1 MSDEKREDLVVDLRG
16 ALGVLEL
23 SQTAGP
29 FKADAR
35 DVAKKLASLQPILT
49 RSGEWI
55 DKCCNAAK
63 KIGEATQDARERLAD
78 LECRIATLEN
88 AVAETLGKQAKG
100 DAAVVR
106 CTTASDVWFLTCRR
120 RPNAY
125 EWVEGESADGERFR
139 AFFFDTV
146 GLNSVWKN
154 AELRTVDPPARWRSL
169 PGCRPDGGKE
179 DA

>member
-88 AVAETLGKQAKG
+88 AVAELNPRYKVY
-100 DAAVVR
+100 DLR
-106 CTTASDVWFLTCRR
+106 L
-120 RPNAY
+120 
-125 EWVEGESADGERFR
+125 R
-139 AFFFDTV
+139 A
-146 GLNSVWKN
+146 G
-154 AELRTVDPPARWRSL
+154 
-169 PGCRPDGGKE
+169 DGGPRTLSFHLLVPRGDTSRAE
-179 DA
+179 ELCADLHEALIRYPDAPEVKLEITRSYV